1 MEILHSESFW
11 VAIAFLIFVILSFK
25 KIKKILIESLDKQIN
40 EIKNRIID
48 IKKIKQE
55 AENNLNEAKK
65 NLKKITNE
73 KKIIINEA
81 NKESKIL
88 QSKLLNE
95 EKISNERFKKKI
107 TDRIEQSRNQVISD
121 LKKNALM
128 ALDAGCNLVL
138 HCNGNINE
146 MLELS
151 KVIPRIDIFTREKTS
166 QFYKFLG

>member
-128 ALDAGCNLVL
+128 VSVKSLLKLLKSKKNK
-138 HCNGNINE
+138 NE
-146 MLELS
+146 DDLIAKSITKLFNKEKEL
-151 KVIPRIDIFTREKTS
+151 KKE
-166 QFYKFLG
+166 L

>member
-40 EIKNRIID
+40 EIKNRITD

-128 ALDAGCNLVL
+128 VSVKSL
-138 HCNGNINE
+138 
-146 MLELS
+146 LELLKS
-151 KVIPRIDIFTREKTS
+151 KKNKNEDDLIAKSITKLFNKEKEL
-166 QFYKFLG
+166 KKEL

>member
-48 IKKIKQE
+48 IKKIKKE

-128 ALDAGCNLVL
+128 VSVKSL
-138 HCNGNINE
+138 
-146 MLELS
+146 LELLKS
-151 KVIPRIDIFTREKTS
+151 KKNKNEDDLIAKSITKLFNKEKEL
-166 QFYKFLG
+166 KKEL

>member
-40 EIKNRIID
+40 EIKKRIID

-55 AENNLNEAKK
+55 DENNLNEAKK

-128 ALDAGCNLVL
+128 VSVKSL
-138 HCNGNINE
+138 
-146 MLELS
+146 LELLKS
-151 KVIPRIDIFTREKTS
+151 KKNKNEDDLIAKSITKLFNKEKEL
-166 QFYKFLG
+166 KKEL

>member
-128 ALDAGCNLVL
+128 VSVKSL
-138 HCNGNINE
+138 
-146 MLELS
+146 LELLKS
-151 KVIPRIDIFTREKTS
+151 KKNKNEDDLIAKSITKLFNKEKEL
-166 QFYKFLG
+166 KKEL